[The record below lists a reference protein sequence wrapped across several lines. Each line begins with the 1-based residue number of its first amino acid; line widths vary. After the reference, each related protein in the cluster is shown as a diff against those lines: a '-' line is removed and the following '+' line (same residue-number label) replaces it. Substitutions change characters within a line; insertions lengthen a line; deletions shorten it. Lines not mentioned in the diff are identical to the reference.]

1 MRQLQLLVPGS
12 GNDDGAAPSGDLLRF
27 DRVISLTRLGR
38 GGGGLTRAQDYHGL
52 MGQLSNLQGGRIKGI
67 SYLHCIFKATS
78 EGTGQD

>member
-38 GGGGLTRAQDYHGL
+38 GGGLTRAQD
-52 MGQLSNLQGGRIKGI
+52 
-67 SYLHCIFKATS
+67 
-78 EGTGQD
+78 